1 MGFHAETGLGLASD
15 LITRAAELDAIGEYE
30 QSVELLG
37 EIWTDKS
44 ELPDLTDFP
53 TPIAAEFML
62 RCGASIGFLG
72 SFRQTR
78 NSQEIS
84 KNLLTDARNKFEQL
98 FNNPKIAECENYL
111 ALAYWRTG
119 EYDEAM
125 VWIQQSLSRNISATH
140 QVRLHSH
147 IIKTIILFVQEK
159 YVDVISYLKSV
170 QKDFDSA
177 KFLWKGCFCT
187 NIGLAYKNT
196 GKFEEALRYLNFARF
211 AHQKSK
217 HRIYLATVE
226 NNLAMLY
233 KLQNDFPNALKSA
246 DNAIRI
252 FTKIGDRAKLAF
264 SIDTKSQIFI
274 AKRNYRRAIE
284 LADEAIEI
292 LRVGDSL
299 GILSE
304 CYLTKA
310 IALTQ
315 IGEIANAVIVLT
327 EAIQLAKFAGDIA
340 VKKIAESFEIK
351 WFLKFP
357 PSTSKV
363 FVESPKSPDNV
374 PLNLPP
380 EILPNQEFFGVCIKN
395 TDFEKIGLKKG
406 TLALAVKSSVNRGDL
421 VAVSDK
427 ATDLVSLGFYENDFG
442 LICLENFADE
452 PILLNEN
459 QVVIIGKVVGY
470 CVAEPDKDGRYE
482 VIAIKKVNR

>member
-1 MGFHAETGLGLASD
+1 MSFHAKTVVVSEILA
-15 LITRAAELDAIGEYE
+15 RVAELDAIGDYE
-30 QSVELLG
+30 QSVELLD

-44 ELPDLTDFP
+44 ELPDLTEFS
-53 TPIAAEFML
+53 TPLAAEFLL

-78 NSQEIS
+78 NSQEVS
-84 KNLLTDARNKFEQL
+84 KNLLTEARNKFEQM
-98 FNNPKIAECENYL
+98 FNNAKIAECENYL

-119 EYDEAM
+119 EYDEAL
-125 VWIQQSLSRNISATH
+125 VWIQQALSKSLSPTH
-140 QVRLHSH
+140 DTRLHSH
-147 IIKTIILFVQEK
+147 IIKTIILLVQEEYLEVIAYLKFVQK
-159 YVDVISYLKSV
+159 N
-170 QKDFDSA
+170 FDSA
-177 KFLWKGCFCT
+177 ISLWKGCFCT
-187 NIGLAYKNT
+187 NLGLAYKNT
-196 GKFEEALRYLNFARF
+196 GKIDEALRYLNFARF

-233 KLQNDFPNALKSA
+233 KLQKDFPKALQSA
-246 DNAIRI
+246 DTAIKI
-252 FTKIGDRAKLAF
+252 FTQIGDRAKLAY
-264 SIDTKSQIFI
+264 SIDTKAQILI
-274 AKRNYRRAIE
+274 AKQNYRRAIE
-284 LADEAIEI
+284 LSDDAIEI
-292 LRVGDSL
+292 LRFGESS

-310 IALTQ
+310 IALAQLGQ
-315 IGEIANAVIVLT
+315 IAKAVIVLT
-327 EAIQLAKFAGDIA
+327 EAIELAKLAGNA
-340 VKKIAESFEIK
+340 AATKIAESFEVK

-363 FVESPKSPDNV
+363 FVESPKSPDNM

-406 TLALAVKSSVNRGDL
+406 ILALAVKSAVNRGDL

-427 ATDLVSLGFYENDFG
+427 ATDLVSIGFYENDFG

-470 CVAEPDKDGRYE
+470 CATEPDKDGRYE
-482 VIAIKKVNR
+482 VIAIKKENR